1 MAMWSVFNDL
11 RPTHTSTAIK
21 ARLIRCYGVPS
32 SNNRNELATFE
43 CIFHDVQGVRF
54 QATVPRSSIH
64 LFKDK
69 FEEGLFY
76 ALKNFAVAHNTSK
89 YRTTTHKYKA
99 TIMGGTH
106 VRKESENENE
116 NFPKFIYSFKTF
128 DEVLSMDNIAD
139 AVPFDVI
146 GILKHRSE
154 PREVTNGSKKRVMD
168 MILEDTE
175 GKRLCCSLWEEYID
189 ECINQLNEQK
199 EELNIIILQMCR
211 PSVFQ
216 GMIKVSNAY
225 HVTKIILNS
234 DAPEVIE
241 FKQRLLIDS
250 SLSTSIISSTS
261 QGTNSN
267 INEELS
273 TGVSSLKTMQ
283 ELTDEVQTIGSTVR
297 SVNRYDQAGNIKY
310 KLIIH
315 VGDDTGSS
323 PFILWDREY
332 MQVIGKTAAELNM
345 DNSEV
350 VDSHYMPKEILQA
363 LKGKKFLFKINVPV
377 ADNRMYKVS
386 YSVSKLTAD
395 PNIVSTY
402 ATNNFDS
409 QESDSIS
416 ILESNIVMDKLDEDK
431 LDEGAPKEGEDIANQ
446 SQTKA
451 TENTPIDSQSMVDV
465 GIEWIDDGSLKRSLF
480 DEFSATKPPKKP
492 KVLNSAAKA
501 GKPTKVSI
509 KKEKD

>member
-1 MAMWSVFNDL
+1 
-11 RPTHTSTAIK
+11 
-21 ARLIRCYGVPS
+21 
-32 SNNRNELATFE
+32 
-43 CIFHDVQGVRF
+43 
-54 QATVPRSSIH
+54 
-64 LFKDK
+64 
-69 FEEGLFY
+69 
-76 ALKNFAVAHNTSK
+76 
-89 YRTTTHKYKA
+89 
-99 TIMGGTH
+99 
-106 VRKESENENE
+106 
-116 NFPKFIYSFKTF
+116 
-128 DEVLSMDNIAD
+128 
-139 AVPFDVI
+139 
-146 GILKHRSE
+146 
-154 PREVTNGSKKRVMD
+154 
-168 MILEDTE
+168 
-175 GKRLCCSLWEEYID
+175 
-189 ECINQLNEQK
+189 
-199 EELNIIILQMCR
+199 
-211 PSVFQ
+211 
-216 GMIKVSNAY
+216 MIKVSNAY

-241 FKQRLLIDS
+241 FKQ

-273 TGVSSLKTMQ
+273 TGVSSLKTIQ
-283 ELTDEVQTIGSTVR
+283 ELTDEVQ
-297 SVNRYDQAGNIKY
+297 
-310 KLIIH
+310 
-315 VGDDTGSS
+315 
-323 PFILWDREY
+323 
-332 MQVIGKTAAELNM
+332 
-345 DNSEV
+345 V

-363 LKGKKFLFKINVPV
+363 LKGNKFLFKINVPV

-402 ATNNFDS
+402 TTNNFDS

-416 ILESNIVMDKLDEDK
+416 IMESNIVMDKLDEDK

-451 TENTPIDSQSMVDV
+451 TENTPVDSQSMVDV
-465 GIEWIDDGSLKRSLF
+465 GIEWIDDGSIKRSLF

>member
-21 ARLIRCYGVPS
+21 VRLIRCYGVPS

-69 FEEGLFY
+69 FEEGLLY

-89 YRTTTHKYKA
+89 YRTTTHKYKT

-106 VRKESENENE
+106 VRKESEDENE

-128 DEVLSMDNIAD
+128 DEVLYMENIAD
-139 AVPFDVI
+139 VVPFANNSCYKCITYVI

-216 GMIKVSNAY
+216 
-225 HVTKIILNS
+225 
-234 DAPEVIE
+234 
-241 FKQRLLIDS
+241 
-250 SLSTSIISSTS
+250 
-261 QGTNSN
+261 
-267 INEELS
+267 ELS
-273 TGVSSLKTMQ
+273 TRVSSLKTIQ
-283 ELTDEVQTIGSTVR
+283 ELIDEVQSGCFWVYGTVVQIDEAEEWFYISCKKCHKKMITSDHR
-297 SVNRYDQAGNIKY
+297 FYCKKCNRYDQVGNIKY

-315 VGDDTGSS
+315 VGDDTESS
-323 PFILWDREY
+323 PFILWDREC
-332 MQVIGKTAAELNM
+332 MQVVGKTAAELNM
-345 DNSEV
+345 DNSE
-350 VDSHYMPKEILQA
+350 SLYAKRYPPSPQR
-363 LKGKKFLFKINVPV
+363 KKNLFKINVPV
-377 ADNRMYKVS
+377 ADSRMYKVF
-386 YSVSKLTAD
+386 YSVSKLTVD
-395 PNIVSTY
+395 PNIVSAY

-431 LDEGAPKEGEDIANQ
+431 LDEGAPKEGVVN
-446 SQTKA
+446 
-451 TENTPIDSQSMVDV
+451 V
-465 GIEWIDDGSLKRSLF
+465 GV
-480 DEFSATKPPKKP
+480 FS
-492 KVLNSAAKA
+492 N
-501 GKPTKVSI
+501 
-509 KKEKD
+509 